1 MIIRHAT
8 PNDVKSI
15 RKLSIEST
23 IKRDSKEKTGFLE
36 FNTPSE
42 KEYSKRI
49 KLTNFFYVAENNN
62 EIIGFLSA
70 FSNKILNIIKDNEPE
85 VFEYMI
91 KQKGSFI
98 YEDQIAVK
106 KEYYGKGIAK
116 LLYTRLKKDAKK
128 ESFSSILGI
137 ICNKP
142 VKNENSIKFNEKMG
156 FKLIDTLKIK
166 DLIFGVYKF
175 NLST

>member
-49 KLTNFFYVAENNN
+49 KLTNFFYD
-62 EIIGFLSA
+62 
-70 FSNKILNIIKDNEPE
+70 K
-85 VFEYMI
+85 
-91 KQKGSFI
+91 
-98 YEDQIAVK
+98 
-106 KEYYGKGIAK
+106 
-116 LLYTRLKKDAKK
+116 
-128 ESFSSILGI
+128 
-137 ICNKP
+137 
-142 VKNENSIKFNEKMG
+142 
-156 FKLIDTLKIK
+156 
-166 DLIFGVYKF
+166 
-175 NLST
+175 